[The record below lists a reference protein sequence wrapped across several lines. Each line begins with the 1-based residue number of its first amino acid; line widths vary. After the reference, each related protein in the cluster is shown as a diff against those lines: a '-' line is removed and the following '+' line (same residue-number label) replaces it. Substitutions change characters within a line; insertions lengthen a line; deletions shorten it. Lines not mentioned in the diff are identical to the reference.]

1 MPHMKEFLQKYFQFA
16 FSNHFCTITNCQSA
30 YKKLERIM
38 KKIVLNTKFTDIPGE
53 NKKIKSF

>member
-1 MPHMKEFLQKYFQFA
+1 MKEFLQKYFQFA

-30 YKKLERIM
+30 YKKLEKIM